1 MSTPPNIA
9 ARTPLTGAP
18 GAAFNIHRPPLRHCS
33 NCGTRIER
41 VIPPGDARERA
52 VCPACGGI
60 HYENPKVV
68 VGCIPVFEDRII
80 LCKRA
85 IEPRYG
91 YWTLP
96 AGFMENGETSAEG
109 AARETLEEAGAAAI
123 DLHAFALLDV
133 PYVNQVHLFYRAR
146 LAAPAFSSGEESLET
161 QLYTEAE
168 VPWQDL
174 AFRTVIE
181 TLKLFFADRKKGS
194 FGFHTVP
201 IVMPVMPVMPSQP
214 PRP

>member
-1 MSTPPNIA
+1 MTVSPKIA
-9 ARTPLTGAP
+9 ARTPITGAP
-18 GAAFNIHRPPLRHCS
+18 GAPFNIHRPPLHHCC
-33 NCGTRIER
+33 NCGARIER
-41 VIPPGDARERA
+41 IAPPGDSHLRA

-68 VGCIPVFEDRII
+68 VGCIPVYGEQIL

-96 AGFMENGETSAEG
+96 AGFMENGETTAEG
-109 AARETLEEAGAAAI
+109 AARETLEEAGATAI

-133 PYVNQVHLFYRAR
+133 AHVHQVHVFYRAR
-146 LAAPAFSSGEESLET
+146 LAAPEFSSGEESLET
-161 QLYTEAE
+161 RLYSEE
-168 VPWQDL
+168 EIPWKDL

-181 TLKLFFADRKKGS
+181 TLKLFFADRKKGMY
-194 FGFHTVP
+194 GFHTVP
-201 IVMPVMPVMPSQP
+201 IVA
-214 PRP
+214 PR